1 MNRAT
6 PADLSPD
13 RTELSPVPDSLNDF
27 ARDTSKEVPA
37 VTDAETSD
45 RYALSFTT
53 GTLLTREAALL
64 APAYLEE
71 RDWEKAR
78 DRAVAEP

>member
-1 MNRAT
+1 
-6 PADLSPD
+6 
-13 RTELSPVPDSLNDF
+13 V
-27 ARDTSKEVPA
+27 KEVPA

-64 APAYLEE
+64 APAYLKE

-78 DRAVAEP
+78 DRAVADNLLQRARTAAASASSARR